1 MRLVGYSLFGIALL
15 VVFIFVLQPDN
26 KPATDTQPSAITR
39 KVEEDVAHRPLKAEK
54 SEPVVLNQAEQKF
67 EPKQVVEPSS
77 SHSDPAGTEEAVRS
91 EGESEKVAGVLVE
104 TPEENP
110 FDMSGVP
117 DFPPLP
123 PLEDDG
129 EVPPFGDMDLEKGL
143 DEAGDLSGWT
153 KLPPEGEQATPSE
166 TEEF

>member
-1 MRLVGYSLFGIALL
+1 MRIVGYSLFGIALL

-26 KPATDTQPSAITR
+26 KPATDTKPSAITR
-39 KVEEDVAHRPLKAEK
+39 KVEDAAQRPVKAEK
-54 SEPVVLNQAEQKF
+54 SEPVFLNQAEQKF

-91 EGESEKVAGVLVE
+91 EGKSDKVAEVLVE

-110 FDMSGVP
+110 FDKSGVP

-153 KLPPEGEQATPSE
+153 KLPPEGEQATSSE
-166 TEEF
+166 AEKF